1 MYSRGDILF
10 EKDLI
15 NLSKEKLTYALYP
28 HPDAL
33 FMEADTSS
41 VLHYLQCMN
50 FNEVLI
56 KSEVID
62 SLASISFFK
71 NLPPNKLA
79 SISTMIR
86 LQKFKSGQKIVV
98 EGNKTNKF
106 FIIRVGEVDAFSEGK
121 CVKIL
126 NPKDYFGERS
136 LLIDDISSFTYISKS
151 YSELYYLNKDD
162 FLKVVEK
169 NMKKFLL
176 DRLKL
181 QDNEVELEDL
191 YYIKE
196 LGVGNYGHVSLVYC
210 KKNSLFYAIK
220 AIDKKQILF
229 DNIEN
234 NLELEK
240 NILSNL
246 DHPLI
251 VKLIKFL
258 KDKKNIY
265 LLMEYLPGLE
275 LFDVIR
281 DIGLLSKNEAI
292 FYGASMLLSINY
304 LHERKLIYR
313 DLKPENIIVIE
324 NGYIKL
330 IDFGT
335 AKKIE
340 DRTSTIIGT
349 PHYMAPEVILGEGYS
364 FQIDFWSIAICIYEF
379 ICGEVPFGETA
390 DDPMKVYISIIKD
403 KLSFPQFVIDHEFKL
418 LIKQMLEKNPMKRLA
433 KYEVIIKHLWF
444 NGFNWDELSSL
455 NMNPPYFPKIDSLP
469 KITEADIEKCDIEA
483 KKNKNEINTFMTTVD
498 KNEKNNFSP
507 RKMKTSNNNNINI
520 MKYTNYINTKVW
532 TSEKD
537 IKFTEEELEK
547 YNLWFDNF

>member
-28 HPDAL
+28 DPDAL

-71 NLPPNKLA
+71 NLSPNKLA

-181 QDNEVELEDL
+181 QDNEIELEDL

-498 KNEKNNFSP
+498 KNEKNNSSR
-507 RKMKTSNNNNINI
+507 RKMKTSKNNNINI
-520 MKYTNYINTKVW
+520 MKYTNYINTKVKKKK
-532 TSEKD
+532 KD

>member
-1 MYSRGDILF
+1 
-10 EKDLI
+10 
-15 NLSKEKLTYALYP
+15 
-28 HPDAL
+28 
-33 FMEADTSS
+33 
-41 VLHYLQCMN
+41 
-50 FNEVLI
+50 
-56 KSEVID
+56 
-62 SLASISFFK
+62 
-71 NLPPNKLA
+71 
-79 SISTMIR
+79 
-86 LQKFKSGQKIVV
+86 
-98 EGNKTNKF
+98 
-106 FIIRVGEVDAFSEGK
+106 
-121 CVKIL
+121 
-126 NPKDYFGERS
+126 
-136 LLIDDISSFTYISKS
+136 
-151 YSELYYLNKDD
+151 
-162 FLKVVEK
+162 
-169 NMKKFLL
+169 
-176 DRLKL
+176 
-181 QDNEVELEDL
+181 
-191 YYIKE
+191 
-196 LGVGNYGHVSLVYC
+196 
-210 KKNSLFYAIK
+210 
-220 AIDKKQILF
+220 
-229 DNIEN
+229 
-234 NLELEK
+234 
-240 NILSNL
+240 
-246 DHPLI
+246 
-251 VKLIKFL
+251 
-258 KDKKNIY
+258 
-265 LLMEYLPGLE
+265 MEYLPGSE
-275 LFDVIR
+275 LCDVIR
-281 DIGLLSKNEAI
+281 DIGLLNKSEAI
-292 FYGASMLLSINY
+292 FYGASMLISINY
-304 LHERKLIYR
+304 LHERKVIYR

-498 KNEKNNFSP
+498 KNEKNNSSP
-507 RKMKTSNNNNINI
+507 RKMKTSKNNNINI

>member
-1 MYSRGDILF
+1 
-10 EKDLI
+10 
-15 NLSKEKLTYALYP
+15 
-28 HPDAL
+28 
-33 FMEADTSS
+33 
-41 VLHYLQCMN
+41 
-50 FNEVLI
+50 
-56 KSEVID
+56 
-62 SLASISFFK
+62 
-71 NLPPNKLA
+71 
-79 SISTMIR
+79 
-86 LQKFKSGQKIVV
+86 
-98 EGNKTNKF
+98 
-106 FIIRVGEVDAFSEGK
+106 
-121 CVKIL
+121 
-126 NPKDYFGERS
+126 
-136 LLIDDISSFTYISKS
+136 
-151 YSELYYLNKDD
+151 
-162 FLKVVEK
+162 
-169 NMKKFLL
+169 
-176 DRLKL
+176 
-181 QDNEVELEDL
+181 
-191 YYIKE
+191 
-196 LGVGNYGHVSLVYC
+196 
-210 KKNSLFYAIK
+210 
-220 AIDKKQILF
+220 
-229 DNIEN
+229 
-234 NLELEK
+234 
-240 NILSNL
+240 
-246 DHPLI
+246 
-251 VKLIKFL
+251 
-258 KDKKNIY
+258 
-265 LLMEYLPGLE
+265 MEYLPGLE

-304 LHERKLIYR
+304 LHERKVIYR

-498 KNEKNNFSP
+498 KNEKNNSSP